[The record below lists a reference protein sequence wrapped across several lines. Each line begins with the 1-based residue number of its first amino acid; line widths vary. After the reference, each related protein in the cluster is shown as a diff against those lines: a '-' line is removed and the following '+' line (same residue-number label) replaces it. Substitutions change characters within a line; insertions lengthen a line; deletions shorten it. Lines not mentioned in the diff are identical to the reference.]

1 MITYLSNYASHKVA
15 FFAATG
21 VLALALAAP
30 AAAATI
36 TQWDF
41 NGALGVNNAPAPSLG
56 AGSATPV
63 GMTNG
68 ANNADILAAGGP
80 PFSSDP
86 AATNRAWR
94 IRGSVSNGWSGTTS
108 LLSGARFN
116 ASTAGYN
123 DIVVSLDMTATDGS
137 PRHGQFQYT
146 LDGTNF
152 VSFGSIIDFNVG
164 NDEWVNGR
172 TWDLSSVAG
181 ANNNPLFGFKVV
193 SAFSPAAFTNAN
205 GLQAANTAFQRAD
218 TETGVYTGG
227 AGNWRFDMVTFSGTA
242 VPEPTALVLMAGSLG
257 FVAVAQRRRNG

>member
-1 MITYLSNYASHKVA
+1 MTTNFSHLASRKIVLC
-15 FFAATG
+15 AAAG
-21 VLALALAAP
+21 LLAMTLASP
-30 AAAATI
+30 GTAATI

-41 NGALGVNNAPAPSLG
+41 NTAVGVNKAPAPSIG

-94 IRGSVSNGWSGTTS
+94 IRGSVSNGWSGTTQ

-116 ASTAGYN
+116 ASTAGYE
-123 DIVVSLDMTATDGS
+123 DIMVTLDLTATDGS

-152 VSFGSIIDFNVG
+152 VSFGPILDFNVG

-172 TWDLSSVAG
+172 TWNLSSIAG
-181 ANNNPLFGFKVV
+181 ANNNPLFGFKLV
-193 SAFSPAAFTNAN
+193 SAFSPVEFTNAN

-227 AGNWRFDMVTFSGTA
+227 AGNWRFDMVTFAGTA
-242 VPEPTALVLMAGSLG
+242 VPEPSAFVLIACSLG
-257 FVAVAQRRRNG
+257 LVGVGSRRRHD